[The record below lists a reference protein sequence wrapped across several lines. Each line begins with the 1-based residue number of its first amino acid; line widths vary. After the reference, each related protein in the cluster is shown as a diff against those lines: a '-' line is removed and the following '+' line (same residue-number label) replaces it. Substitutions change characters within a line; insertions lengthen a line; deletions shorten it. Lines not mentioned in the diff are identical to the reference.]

1 MAEYA
6 YAVGGD
12 LVAEDIDLR
21 NIFLDPNN
29 PRFVGSNWEDIPD
42 DEIIDDSIQKQAAR
56 KLIQRYEVEKLR
68 SNMEINGYL
77 PIDRVV
83 VRKLDDSNY
92 VVLEGNRRICAA
104 KELARVAAR
113 DESIPE
119 DVRESVTVIPCL
131 VYNGD
136 DAMAAWTFQG
146 LRHISG
152 INDWPAFNKAK
163 LLVSQMEDE
172 NLSLTDVGKRFGLS
186 AFGAGQW
193 VRGFYAF
200 SQAAEQTDYTH
211 EVDERCY
218 PFFQELFGRS
228 SIAIRE
234 WLDWND
240 DGFEFKNLLR
250 LNEFV
255 GWLYPKPENPET
267 DGTLGLWD
275 DRRVVVRDDLRKLS
289 HILRTNKETFE
300 EFRRNEAEIDSA
312 YAKVL
317 SQQYDKSVDREE
329 EVFESIEM
337 CSKALENLPFKMLVN
352 SETKRKLFKKIQILK
367 RSIDAIEQ
375 TNG

>member
-1 MAEYA
+1 MTDYA
-6 YAVGGD
+6 YAIGED
-12 LVAEDIDLR
+12 LVDEDISLKQ
-21 NIFLDPNN
+21 IYLDPNN

-42 DEIIDDSIQKQAAR
+42 EELTEESVQEQVTRRLIQKYD
-56 KLIQRYEVEKLR
+56 IEKLR

-83 VRKLDDSNY
+83 VRKLDDNSY

-104 KELARVAAR
+104 KELERVAAR

-119 DVRESVTVIPCL
+119 DVRESVSVIPCL

-163 LLVSQMEDE
+163 LLVNQMEDE
-172 NLSLTDVGKRFGLS
+172 KLSLTDVGKRFGLS
-186 AFGAGQW
+186 AYGAGQW

-200 SQAAEQTDYTH
+200 TQAAEETDYTD

-218 PFFQELFGRS
+218 PFFQEIFGRS
-228 SIAIRE
+228 SIPFRE

-240 DGFEFKNLLR
+240 DSYVFKNTLR
-250 LNEFV
+250 MNEFV
-255 GWLYPKPENPET
+255 GWLYPKPDNPET
-267 DGTLGLWD
+267 DGNYGIWD
-275 DRRVVVRDDLRKLS
+275 DRRIVVRDDLRKLS
-289 HILRTNKETFE
+289 YVLRTNKEAFE
-300 EFRRNEAEIDSA
+300 EFRRGEAEVESA

-317 SQQYDKSVDREE
+317 SQQYEKSADREE
-329 EVFESIEM
+329 EVFDSIEL
-337 CSKALENLPFKMLVN
+337 CLKALENLPFKMLVN
-352 SETKRKLFKKIQILK
+352 EKTSAKLFEQIESLK
-367 RSIDAIEQ
+367 NSINAIEQ
-375 TNG
+375 AKK